1 MVSDLIGAALADI
14 AFALVLAIIFFFV
27 RAVLRWQWA
36 AVLSGP
42 HIMQRCRKCKHCD
55 ATRAAR
61 SEVWDPATGR
71 QAPAVC

>member
-1 MVSDLIGAALADI
+1 
-14 AFALVLAIIFFFV
+14 V